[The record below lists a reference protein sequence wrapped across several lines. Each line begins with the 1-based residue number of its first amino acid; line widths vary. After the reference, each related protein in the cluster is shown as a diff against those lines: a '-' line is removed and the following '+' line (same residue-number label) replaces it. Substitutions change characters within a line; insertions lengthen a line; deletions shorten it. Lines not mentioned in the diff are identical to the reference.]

1 MKRIFCLFLT
11 IVFMTGLAACGQ
23 SVEEQWQE
31 QYDLG
36 VRYLSEGNY
45 EEAIIAFTAAIEID
59 PKRAEAYVG
68 RGDAY
73 IGSGETEERLAAALA
88 DYEKALD
95 LDKTLVDAWV
105 GIANVYISMGEY
117 DKAIE
122 IVHNGVIET
131 DDETLKSKLE
141 EIQEQFMPSQ
151 ITVLT
156 RQSFIKYDYIKS
168 GNYGDENE
176 FTEGVHI
183 YQYDEEGYL
192 THMESWLCS
201 YEPWTDESDEWILT
215 SSEDR
220 TYDQGL
226 DQWIVDT
233 YRRYG
238 GDSQH
243 TRDHI
248 DLGTSTYTLG
258 SDGNVCISCDP
269 YPAER
274 LDTVYNSEYG
284 DDDIY
289 NYDWYAARYTYDAD
303 GNAIRIESYSIDGE
317 LLGICELE
325 YETLKLK

>member
-1 MKRIFCLFLT
+1 MRRILGILLT
-11 IVFMTGLAACGQ
+11 FVLLLTACGQ
-23 SVEEQWQE
+23 NAQATWQE
-31 QYDLG
+31 QYELG

-45 EEAIIAFTAAIEID
+45 EEAIIAFTAAIEIG
-59 PKRAEAYVG
+59 PHRAEAYVG
-68 RGDAY
+68 RGNTYIKLGEMEDLADAL
-73 IGSGETEERLAAALA
+73 G

-105 GIANVYISMGEY
+105 GIANVYISLGEY

-122 IVHNGVIET
+122 ILYNGFIET
-131 DDETLKSKLE
+131 NNETLKLKLE
-141 EIQEQFMPSQ
+141 EIREQFMPEQ

-156 RQSFIKYDYIKS
+156 KQSFVKYDYIAL
-168 GNYGDENE
+168 GNYGEASE
-176 FTEGVHI
+176 FTEGTHI
-183 YQYDEEGYL
+183 YQYNEEGYL
-192 THMESWLCS
+192 IHMESWLCS
-201 YEPWTDESDEWILT
+201 HEPWTDESDEWILT

-243 TRDHI
+243 IRDHI

-269 YPAER
+269 YPVER

-284 DDDIY
+284 DNDID
-289 NYDWYAARYTYDAD
+289 NYDWYSARYTYDSN

-325 YETLKLK
+325 YEVLKLK

>member
-1 MKRIFCLFLT
+1 MRQMHKIFICVLT
-11 IVFMTGLAACGQ
+11 CMLLLTSCGGQ
-23 SVEEQWQE
+23 PTWQE

-36 VRYLSEGNY
+36 IRYLSEDNY

-59 PKRAEAYVG
+59 PNRVEAYVG

-73 IGSGETEERLAAALA
+73 VGSGGTEDLVAALG
-88 DYEKALD
+88 DYEKALG

-105 GIANVYISMGEY
+105 GIANVYIFLGEY

-122 IVHNGVIET
+122 ILNNGVIVT
-131 DDETLKSKLE
+131 GDETLKSKLA

-151 ITVLT
+151 INVLT
-156 RQSFIKYDYIKS
+156 KQSFIKYDYIKS

-201 YEPWTDESDEWILT
+201 HEPWTDESDEWILT

-289 NYDWYAARYTYDAD
+289 NYDWYSARYTYDAD